1 MTDSVCGLHMRW
13 WFAPFVLLIFIAWGL
28 ALTYIG
34 PASFDVPLLLWF
46 RDSGDSDR
54 IAGPQWVTTFWQYLS
69 WLGDALPRI
78 VVASMLIVVLLV
90 LRRYH
95 SAWFMTGILLSGI
108 ALSTTLKHL
117 VGRPRPQLIA
127 HLDTAS
133 SASFPSGHALNSTLF
148 YVTTAWVLAPLLP
161 KRVARWALYSLA
173 LALSLSTGVSR
184 VALGVHYPT
193 DVIAGWILAV
203 TWLWLC
209 LCVAR
214 HFWPETM
221 PQVHDNL
228 ESLTLDSQTPD
239 SRSN

>member
-1 MTDSVCGLHMRW
+1 M
-13 WFAPFVLLIFIAWGL
+13 IFIVWGL
-28 ALTYIG
+28 ALTHVG

-46 RDSGDSDR
+46 RDSSDSAR
-54 IAGPQWVTTFWQYLS
+54 IAGPPWVTTFWLS
-69 WLGDALPRI
+69 LTWLGDTTPRI
-78 VVASMLIVVLLV
+78 VVASLLIVLLLV
-90 LRRYH
+90 LSRYH
-95 SAWFMTGILLSGI
+95 SALFMMGILLSGI

-127 HLDTAS
+127 HLDAAS

-161 KRVARWALYSLA
+161 KRLARWALYSLA
-173 LALSLSTGVSR
+173 LGMSLATGVSR

-193 DVIAGWILAV
+193 DVIAGWIVAA

-214 HFWPETM
+214 HFWPETL
-221 PQVHDNL
+221 PRVGDNL
-228 ESLTLDSQTPD
+228 
-239 SRSN
+239 